1 MNEEKKNYNKE
12 GLRKYSKSVEKNN
25 NRLKKLLNDINDKIN
40 NNNIKNE
47 KKSNLDL
54 IQDIKQFIKNKKFQI

>member
-1 MNEEKKNYNKE
+1 MNEEKKNNNKE

-47 KKSNLDL
+47 KN
-54 IQDIKQFIKNKKFQI
+54 IKQFIKKKKFQI